1 MEIVPELRF
10 GHAKRLPMFLQ
21 TEAAECGLAAI
32 GMVACFH
39 GHRVDLAA
47 LRRRFTVSLKGS
59 TLAFLMQV
67 AGRLNLAPRPLRLEL
82 DELIQLRAPCI
93 LHWDLNHFVV
103 LKAVDARGAT
113 VHDPAFGVRR
123 LTHAQ
128 LSKHFTGIA
137 LELTPTNEFK
147 ALDDRRRI
155 RLRDLLGTVTGLRRS
170 LAQIFV
176 MALALQAIAIVT
188 PFYMQWAVDG
198 AVVSADRDLLTVLG
212 LGFLLLTIVQV
223 ILTAVRS
230 WVVLYLSTTLNLQW
244 LANVF
249 SHLLRL
255 PVSYFEKRHLG
266 DVVSRFGA
274 VNTIQ
279 RTLTSSFV
287 EALID
292 GVMAI
297 ATLAMMFVYSAM
309 LSAVA
314 IMAVLSYGVLR
325 WAFYDPLKRATEEQ
339 IVHTAKQQSHF
350 LETVRGVQSIK
361 LFGRQ
366 EERRSRWLNLVVD
379 AVNQDLVTQKLGLGF
394 RSANGLVFGVER
406 ISIVWLGALLVLD
419 SAFSIGMLFAFM
431 SYKDQFS
438 ARVAGLIDKMIDLRM
453 LNLQGER
460 LADIVLTPPE
470 QAAQDAAPQAMDA
483 SLEVRE
489 LSFRY
494 SDMEPFV
501 LLNCSFSVAPGE
513 SVAIVGAS
521 GGGKTTLVKLM
532 LGLLAPTDGKIFA
545 GGLDIQKL
553 GIDRYRKLVGT
564 VMQDDQLFAGSI
576 ADNICFFDPSPDQ
589 SAIEHF
595 ARMAAVH
602 DDIAAMPMG
611 YNTLI
616 GDMGTVL
623 SGGQKQRVLIARA
636 LYRQPGVLMLDE
648 ATSHLDVGREKAV
661 SEALRASRVT
671 RIIVA
676 HRPETIMSADRV
688 VTLEGGKVVSDRRKA
703 EAGERLLASAPPL
716 LPDASV
722 EPAAAPVTSPP
733 SPSSPGE
740 RSERNAA
747 K

>member
-1 MEIVPELRF
+1 MTQIVSELRF
-10 GHAKRLPMFLQ
+10 GAAKRLPMYLQ
-21 TEAAECGLAAI
+21 TEAAECGLASLA
-32 GMVACFH
+32 MVACFH

-47 LRRRFTVSLKGS
+47 LRRRFSVSLKGS
-59 TLAFLMQV
+59 TLAFLMQA
-67 AGRLNLAPRPLRLEL
+67 AGRIHLAPRPLRLEL
-82 DELIQLRAPCI
+82 DEVAQLRAPCI

-103 LKAVDARGAT
+103 LKSVDGRGA
-113 VHDPAFGVRR
+113 VIHDPAFGIRR
-123 LTHAQ
+123 VTIGQ

-137 LELTPTNEFK
+137 LELTPTTQFK
-147 ALDDRRRI
+147 PLDERRKV
-155 RLRDLLGTVTGLRRS
+155 RLRDLLGQVGGLRRS
-170 LAQIFV
+170 LAQVFV
-176 MALALQAIAIVT
+176 LALALQAIAVVA

-212 LGFLLLTIVQV
+212 LGFLLLTLVQV
-223 ILTAVRS
+223 GLAAVRS

-274 VNTIQ
+274 VTTIQ

-292 GVMAI
+292 GVMAV
-297 ATLAMMFVYSAM
+297 ATLAMMLIYSAT

-314 IMAVLSYGVLR
+314 IAAVTLYGLLR
-325 WAFYDPLKRATEEQ
+325 WLFYDPLKRATEEH

-366 EERRSRWLNLVVD
+366 DERRSRWLNLVVD

-394 RSANGLVFGVER
+394 RTANALVFGVER
-406 ISIVWLGALLVLD
+406 IAIVWLGALLVLD
-419 SAFSIGMLFAFM
+419 GPFSIGMLFAFM

-438 ARVAGLIDKMIDLRM
+438 ARVAGLIDKSIDLRM

-460 LADIVLTPPE
+460 LADIVLTAPE
-470 QAAQDAAPQAMDA
+470 PDASGASPETIDA
-483 SLEVRE
+483 SLAVKE

-501 LLNCSFSVAPGE
+501 LLNCSFTVEPGE
-513 SVAIVGAS
+513 SVAVVGVS

-532 LGLLAPTDGKIFA
+532 LGLLAPTDGKIFV
-545 GGLDIQKL
+545 GGRDIQKL

-589 SAIEHF
+589 EAIEHF
-595 ARMAAVH
+595 ARMSAVH
-602 DDIAAMPMG
+602 DDIVAMPMA

-616 GDMGTVL
+616 GDMGAAL
-623 SGGQKQRVLIARA
+623 SGGQKQRILLARA
-636 LYRQPGVLMLDE
+636 LYKRPRILFLDE
-648 ATSHLDVGREKAV
+648 ATSALDVQKERAV
-661 SEALRASRVT
+661 NDAIRSLKLT
-671 RIIVA
+671 RIIIA
-676 HRPETIMSADRV
+676 HRPETIASAERV
-688 VTLEGGKVVSDRRKA
+688 IVLQAGKVAQDLRR
-703 EAGERLLASAPPL
+703 
-716 LPDASV
+716 V
-722 EPAAAPVTSPP
+722 
-733 SPSSPGE
+733 PGTE
-740 RSERNAA
+740 GRAV
-747 K
+747 

>member
-1 MEIVPELRF
+1 
-10 GHAKRLPMFLQ
+10 
-21 TEAAECGLAAI
+21 
-32 GMVACFH
+32 
-39 GHRVDLAA
+39 
-47 LRRRFTVSLKGS
+47 
-59 TLAFLMQV
+59 
-67 AGRLNLAPRPLRLEL
+67 
-82 DELIQLRAPCI
+82 
-93 LHWDLNHFVV
+93 
-103 LKAVDARGAT
+103 
-113 VHDPAFGVRR
+113 
-123 LTHAQ
+123 
-128 LSKHFTGIA
+128 
-137 LELTPTNEFK
+137 
-147 ALDDRRRI
+147 
-155 RLRDLLGTVTGLRRS
+155 LRDLLGPVTGLHRS
-170 LAQIFV
+170 LAQVFV

-223 ILTAVRS
+223 ILTAARS

-249 SHLLRL
+249 SHLLGL

-274 VNTIQ
+274 VTTIQ

-314 IMAVLSYGVLR
+314 IVAVLSYGVLR
-325 WAFYDPLKRATEEQ
+325 WVFYDPLKRATEEQ

-470 QAAQDAAPQAMDA
+470 QAAQDAAAQAMDA

-513 SVAIVGAS
+513 SVAVVGAS

-589 SAIEHF
+589 SAVEHF

-616 GDMGTVL
+616 GDMGAAL
-623 SGGQKQRVLIARA
+623 SGGQKQRILLARA
-636 LYRQPGVLMLDE
+636 LYKRPRLLFLDE
-648 ATSHLDVGREKAV
+648 ATSALDVPKEKAV
-661 SEALRASRVT
+661 NDAIRSLKLT
-671 RIIVA
+671 RIIIA
-676 HRPETIMSADRV
+676 HRPETIASAERV
-688 VTLEGGKVVSDRRKA
+688 IVLQGGKVAQDLRRV
-703 EAGERLLASAPPL
+703 AG
-716 LPDASV
+716 
-722 EPAAAPVTSPP
+722 
-733 SPSSPGE
+733 
-740 RSERNAA
+740 SEGRAI
-747 K
+747 